1 MTLGDGATVIYN
13 ANSGSG
19 NGVGIE
25 EIERCLQDQGL
36 EPNVH
41 ETESASELDEV
52 FSRASGLVVTCG
64 GDGTFSAACTRVA
77 GRADV
82 QLAHVALGT
91 ANNIA
96 HSLGLPANSIDAL
109 ADLASRTTRRMDLAK
124 VSQAERTARFVE
136 GFGCGVF
143 AELLHRYDTSLG
155 KSAMRA
161 IETLVDVVPSFDPVT
176 LKASVDGHDVSG
188 EYLMF
193 SILNMKRIGPRIE
206 LAPDADPFD
215 GQFEIVG
222 VKPDA
227 GDRLLEYA
235 RAGMAGEV
243 AELDGV
249 VLRRGRD
256 VEIAPGDFVCHLD
269 TDTFE
274 ASESNGDDSI
284 HVAVDPE
291 AVTVLVLD
299 PCE

>member
-1 MTLGDGATVIYN
+1 MSLGDRATVIYN
-13 ANSGSG
+13 ADSGDG

-36 EPNVH
+36 EPSVH
-41 ETESASELDEV
+41 EAESVSELDEIL
-52 FSRASGLVVTCG
+52 SRASGLVVTCG
-64 GDGTFSAACTRVA
+64 GDGTFSAACARVA
-77 GRADV
+77 GRDDV
-82 QLAHVALGT
+82 QIAHVALGT

-96 HSLGLPANSIDAL
+96 HSLGIPPNSLHAL
-109 ADLASRTTRRMDLAK
+109 ADLASRTPRRMNLGK
-124 VSQAERTARFVE
+124 VSHAQQTARFVE

-161 IETLVDVVPSFDPVT
+161 FTTLLDVLPSFDPVT
-176 LKASVDGHDVSG
+176 VKASVDGHDVSG

-227 GDRLLEYA
+227 RDSMLGYA
-235 RAGMAGEV
+235 RASMAGEV
-243 AELDGV
+243 GELDGV

-256 VEIAPGDFVCHLD
+256 VEITPDDFVFHLD
-269 TDTFE
+269 TDTFQ
-274 ASESNGDDSI
+274 ASESNEGDSI
-284 HVAVDPE
+284 HVTVDE
-291 AVTVLVLD
+291 HAVTVLIPD
-299 PCE
+299 PCA